1 MEDINTKYNQDI
13 EDFFNNKFKG
23 NSINFG
29 VPGDLLAKY
38 LKSVNPIVI
47 GTGTLSMKIDLHD
60 LKKDDLLNLPKLIN
74 NPLLILEYPGIR
86 YGITIY
92 VEIIKYNKNGLL
104 LVGLFD
110 DSKILNKIEIIE
122 VASIYGKR
130 IEQIINSIEKGNLLY
145 ADKQKIEKFF
155 SDSGLNSLK
164 CEKLLEKIVDSYK
177 SPALFDRLPGEGV
190 SVLPSIEHDKDT
202 TKKSDSDIINKKNNS
217 EELGAVEVLEQ
228 NTKTDY
234 SNYRPTY
241 KILSSYDHLFDDAG
255 CDFPAEKGGLEATL
269 MKIKEVISKY
279 NFQAYKIAKH
289 LKASTLEQSA
299 FNIWHF
305 CVSNIAYKLDRDGYE
320 ELRTPNRTW
329 KDRFTGVDC
338 DDFAIFC
345 SCILLQMGYMP
356 HLAVVAF
363 NNNAQFGHIYTVLN
377 SKLKT
382 APYNLGEHDGGAISG
397 GVVID
402 PVLRTIFNKHPK
414 GITKAKIMN
423 IQVLNGIE
431 EGTLIKGFGGILP
444 ADATTQKL
452 INHYNKLMVLKKSG
466 HKMPNI
472 NRELH
477 KLSFMIK
484 MNGNPERNL
493 YLEVMPLI
501 YDIDKYGQFIFI
513 SEEAAQ
519 EVVNFLDK
527 TVGQGLTEYELVYE
541 NGKAVPVLKGLGEAQ
556 LGELAAIKDLF
567 KKVKDKVKSTVKKV
581 KETAKKT
588 AKGVKAAA
596 TKVKDAV
603 VRYNPITIASRNGLL
618 LAISYNFRNIARR
631 YYLAFASA
639 SELQAA
645 GYTTAD
651 QAKLKISYTKAEKL
665 FEKMGGKKE
674 NLIATIKK
682 GKDKKPLFGNPKKL
696 NGIEGLGDPVTL
708 AAITAALA
716 PILAFVKFLKESGVS
731 FKKNEEDPTP
741 ESEDNISVEEEQAF
755 LKSLNEGT
763 ATDDNDEDEDDGE
776 GNDNTLLYVGGAVAL
791 GILGIIAF
799 KKK

>member
-1 MEDINTKYNQDI
+1 MEELKPYKIGANGPVYNQFVNKSVEAIRFLMKNKKGECVKAFYREDIG
-13 EDFFNNKFKG
+13 F
-23 NSINFG
+23 
-29 VPGDLLAKY
+29 
-38 LKSVNPIVI
+38 
-47 GTGTLSMKIDLHD
+47 IDLVWGRND
-60 LKKDDLLNLPKLIN
+60 RVTNKGYGLKHIIEKHGREFEEAGVELPEFL
-74 NPLLILEYPGIR
+74 
-86 YGITIY
+86 
-92 VEIIKYNKNGLL
+92 
-104 LVGLFD
+104 
-110 DSKILNKIEIIE
+110 SKI
-122 VASIYGKR
+122 
-130 IEQIINSIEKGNLLY
+130 IEKGIINQEKSKGIKKFVEFEFFRGYVKLTWDEKEKRLLLTAY
-145 ADKQKIEKFF
+145 HID
-155 SDSGLNSLK
+155 
-164 CEKLLEKIVDSYK
+164 DSYK
-177 SPALFDRLPGEGV
+177 SPALYDQLSGGEV
-190 SVLPSIEHDKDT
+190 TVLSPIKHNKDT

-228 NTKTDY
+228 NTKIDY

-241 KILSSYDHLFDDAG
+241 KILSSYEHLFDDAG
-255 CDFPAEKGGLEATL
+255 YDFPAEKGGLDATL
-269 MKIKEVISKY
+269 TKIKEVISKY

-305 CVSNIAYKLDRDGYE
+305 CVSNIAYKLDKDGYE

-338 DDFAIFC
+338 DDFAIFS

-382 APYNLGEHDGGAISG
+382 APYNLGDHNGGAIRG

-431 EGTLIKGFGGILP
+431 GTLIKGFGAILP

-452 INHYNKLMVLKKSG
+452 INHYNKLMIIKRSG
-466 HKMPNI
+466 QKMPNI

-541 NGKAVPVLKGLGEAQ
+541 NGKAVPVLKGLGNAQ

-588 AKGVKAAA
+588 AKKVKAAA

-618 LAISYNFRNIARR
+618 LAISFNFRNIARR
-631 YYLAFASA
+631 LYLAFASA

-645 GYTTAD
+645 GYTSAD
-651 QAKLKISYTKAEKL
+651 QAKLKSSYAKAEKL

-741 ESEDNISVEEEQAF
+741 ESEDYISAEEEEAF
-755 LKSLNEGT
+755 VKSLNEGT
-763 ATDDNDEDEDDGE
+763 STAEDEDEDNE
-776 GNDNTLLYVGGAVAL
+776 NDNTLLYIGGAVGL
-791 GILGIIAF
+791 GILGIIALRRNN
-799 KKK
+799 